1 MVPSESTLAPGP
13 AIQLKTRPAFDLT
26 DAEFFALCQANRDL
40 RFERDREGDVLI
52 MSPTGGDTG
61 RRGAWITA
69 HLVMWTIADGSG
81 TAFDSSTGFRLPEGS
96 VRSPDA
102 AWVTNERYAALSE
115 SDRQGFVPICP
126 DFVIEL
132 RSPSDGLA
140 NLEAKMAGY
149 IENGARLA
157 WLIDPE
163 SRRVQVYRPDS
174 APEWLDAAASL
185 SGDPELP
192 GFVLPLDA
200 IWSSA
205 V

>member
-1 MVPSESTLAPGP
+1 MVQPESTLAPGP
-13 AIQLKTRPAFDLT
+13 TIQLKTRPAFDLT

-40 RFERDREGDVLI
+40 RFERDAEGDVLI

-69 HLVMWTIADGSG
+69 HLVMWAIAEGSG
-81 TAFDSSTGFRLPEGS
+81 TAFDSSTGFRLPDGS

-102 AWVTNERYAALSE
+102 SWVINTRFAALSE
-115 SDRQGFVPICP
+115 TERQGFAPLCP
-126 DFVIEL
+126 DFVLEL

-140 NLEAKMAGY
+140 SLEAKMAGY

-163 SRRVQVYRPDS
+163 SRRVQVCRPDS
-174 APEWLDAAASL
+174 APEWLKAPESL

-192 GFVLPLDA
+192 GFVLPLHA
-200 IWSSA
+200 IWSP
-205 V
+205 VV